1 MNKLV
6 AAAFLLWTASA
17 VPAELLDGVMAVVND
32 KIITYSEVLD
42 YVQPVVAQLRRNY
55 RGEELK
61 EKIRAA
67 QLDALNSLIDRALI
81 LQEFKDKGYS
91 FPETHV
97 DEQLNQIIAEDFGGD
112 RAAFIR
118 TLQAQNMT
126 VAQYRDQLRDRLI
139 VMAMRSSKTQ
149 KEVVVSPHKIE
160 TYYNEHL
167 DEFKVEDQIKLRM
180 IFIKKSQPQP
190 PPPAAATPPAAST
203 NLTSET
209 STNHTSE
216 ASTNT
221 AAPSAEAA
229 AKTEPAASP
238 APPPPDPRR
247 RLAEELL
254 AKLDEGDSFESLAKV
269 YSEGREAKDGGDWGW
284 IGKDVLRKELGDVA
298 FSLSAGQHSRVIET
312 PEGYYILYVEAVRPA
327 HVRPLSE
334 VRDEIEKTLLQQ
346 QRQKMQEAWIKQLR
360 AKAYI
365 RMF

>member
-6 AAAFLLWTASA
+6 VAALLLWTVVAA
-17 VPAELLDGVMAVVND
+17 PAELLDGVMAVVND
-32 KIITYSEVLD
+32 KVITYSEVLD

-61 EKIRAA
+61 EKVRAA

-160 TYYNEHL
+160 AYYNEHL

-180 IFIKKSQPQP
+180 IFIKKGPPPPP
-190 PPPAAATPPAAST
+190 PPPAAAAVPAAST
-203 NLTSET
+203 NTAG
-209 STNHTSE
+209 E
-216 ASTNT
+216 ASTN
-221 AAPSAEAA
+221 AAEAA
-229 AKTEPAASP
+229 AEAPAKTEPAASP
-238 APPPPDPRR
+238 PPPPVDPRR

-254 AKLDEGDSFESLAKV
+254 AKLDEGDSFESLAKL
-269 YSEGREAKDGGDWGW
+269 YSEGKEAKDGGDWGW

-298 FSLSAGQHSRVIET
+298 FSLSAGQHSRIIET
-312 PEGYYILYVEAVRPA
+312 PEGYYLLYVEAVRPA
-327 HVRPLSE
+327 HVRPLTE

>member
-6 AAAFLLWTASA
+6 VTGALLWAA
-17 VPAELLDGVMAVVND
+17 LAAPAELVDGVMAVVND
-32 KIITYSEVLD
+32 KVITYSEVLD

-61 EKIRAA
+61 EKVRTA
-67 QLDALNSLIDRALI
+67 QMDALNSLIDRALI

-126 VAQYRDQLRDRLI
+126 VAQYREQLRDRLI

-149 KEVVVSPHKIE
+149 REVVVSPYKIE
-160 TYYNEHL
+160 TYYHQHL

-180 IFIKKSQPQP
+180 IFIKKGPAV
-190 PPPAAATPPAAST
+190 PAAAPAVST
-203 NLTSET
+203 NET
-209 STNHTSE
+209 E
-216 ASTNT
+216 ASSTGAGDS
-221 AAPSAEAA
+221 AAVA
-229 AKTEPAASP
+229 P
-238 APPPPDPRR
+238 APPPAPVDPRR
-247 RLAEELL
+247 RLAEELV
-254 AKLDEGDSFESLAKV
+254 AKLDDGDSFESLAKL
-269 YSEGREAKDGGDWGW
+269 YSEGKEAKDGGDWGW
-284 IGKDVLRKELGDVA
+284 IGKDVLRKELSDVA
-298 FSLSAGQHSRVIET
+298 FALSAGQHSRIIET
-312 PEGYYILYVEAVRPA
+312 DEGYYILHVEAARPA
-327 HVRPLSE
+327 HARPLTE